1 MSPSRNPR
9 RTRSV
14 SHVAGIALCVIGG
27 VFQVVVA
34 VSGAAEEDPFA
45 AAGGA
50 PAAGAP
56 REPAQKPA
64 SEVEVPPPPEDPA
77 VAMVLAA
84 KPQTPRELLK
94 AASALLALR
103 RPDLAKQMLE
113 QFLAA
118 APDERELLRLHQEL
132 GPAMVFR
139 FGADGALAPAGKQV
153 SDMIFAAVNR
163 RYQDASV
170 LQAWVDQ
177 LRGTGNT
184 WYQAAED
191 LAKAGTAAVPLLVRA
206 AAESPQGELRG
217 RCVFVLKRL
226 RKEAGQY
233 LIALLQARDAAQQR
247 AAAEL
252 LGEIGGRDSALF
264 LLAPA
269 LSDRRDDAVRQAA
282 KGALSRLQSGLPT
295 AVQAARLLAAE
306 AEARLTTAASDEG
319 IAEPFFFWNP
329 NTSNVEEIALPPA
342 AIRRRTAARLAAE
355 ASELVPGDR
364 QLELGALALRL
375 EQIGFELLRT
385 AAEREQQAAPAA
397 DANSKPMLA
406 VADAG
411 PAVAAAMAEYDEPVS
426 DEGASA
432 LQAIDYC
439 LSRGWAG
446 GAWAGIVWYAH
457 QAPAERVRAAF
468 AEASP
473 LPKALRFPDRRV
485 RWAAVETAMTLDL
498 RGSFPDSSTILRE
511 LFYFASSRG
520 VRRVVVAD
528 GDQPRAMRIVGDLKE
543 LGFEVG
549 DTAGGGTALLRSVA
563 DDPDVVFV
571 LISADI
577 QDPRVEF
584 LVQRLRADP
593 RTARL
598 PIGVYALPDL
608 LPKADRLAETDS
620 MVLSFAQPYRPG
632 DVAAMVERLQ
642 ALPNYDGGSPAWRKA
657 LAASAI
663 ERISA
668 LAGDS
673 GPNVPLQDLENLA
686 VRTLYTSGAERA
698 GLTILRQLATPRAQA
713 ELVEAASRLEWPPE
727 LRAEAVSAFGEAVM
741 KRGLQLTRQQILR
754 QYDRYNQSERLDRVT
769 QKLLGLILDYI
780 EMPSQGRAETTAERP

>member
-1 MSPSRNPR
+1 MSPSRNPS

-14 SHVAGIALCVIGG
+14 SHVAGIALCVAGA
-27 VFQVVVA
+27 VFQVLA
-34 VSGAAEEDPFA
+34 GGAEAAEEDPFA
-45 AAGGA
+45 AGGA
-50 PAAGAP
+50 PPAAAP
-56 REPAQKPA
+56 RAPAERPEA
-64 SEVEVPPPPEDPA
+64 AVEVPLPPEDPA

-94 AASALLALR
+94 AASALLALK

-118 APDERELLRLHQEL
+118 APDDAELLRLHQEL
-132 GPAMVFR
+132 GTATVFR
-139 FGADGALAPAGKQV
+139 FGSDGTLAPAGKQV

-163 RYQDASV
+163 RYQDAGV
-170 LQAWVDQ
+170 LQSWVDQ
-177 LRGTGNT
+177 LGASGNT

-191 LAKAGTAAVPLLVRA
+191 LAKAGKAAVPLLVRA
-206 AAESPQGELRG
+206 ATESPQGELRG
-217 RCVFVLKRL
+217 RCIFVLKRL
-226 RKEAGQY
+226 RMEAGQY
-233 LIALLQARDAAQQR
+233 LIALLQAPDAAQQQ

-252 LGEIGGRDSALF
+252 LGEIGGRGVSLF

-269 LSDRRDDAVRQAA
+269 LSERRDDAVRQAA
-282 KGALSRLQSGLPT
+282 KGALLRLQAGVPT

-306 AEARLTTAASDEG
+306 SEAKLTTMASDEG
-319 IAEPFFFWNP
+319 ATEPFCFWDP
-329 NTSNVEEIALPPA
+329 RTSHVVETALPPA

-355 ASELVPGDR
+355 ASELAPGDR
-364 QLELGALALRL
+364 QLELVALALRL
-375 EQIGFELLRT
+375 EQIGFELLQT
-385 AAEREQQAAPAA
+385 AA
-397 DANSKPMLA
+397 DANAEPMLA
-406 VADAG
+406 AADAG
-411 PAVAAAMAEYDEPVS
+411 TAVAAALAEYAEISNGDG
-426 DEGASA
+426 DSA
-432 LQAIDYC
+432 LRAIDSC

-457 QAPAERVRAAF
+457 NAPAERVRSAF
-468 AEASP
+468 ADASA

-485 RWAAVETAMTLDL
+485 RWAAVETAMALDL

-528 GDQPRAMRIVGDLKE
+528 GDQSRAMRIVGDLKR
-543 LGFEVG
+543 LGFDVV
-549 DTAGGGTALLRSVA
+549 DTAAGGTAFLRSIA

-577 QDPRVEF
+577 QEPRVEF
-584 LVQRLRADP
+584 LVQRVRADP

-608 LPKADRLAETDS
+608 LPKSDRLEQTDP
-620 MVLSFAQPYRPG
+620 MVLSFAQPYRPD

-642 ALPNYDGGSPAWRKA
+642 ALPDYDGGSPTLRKSLAA
-657 LAASAI
+657 LALG
-663 ERISA
+663 RIA
-668 LAGDS
+668 DLAGDT
-673 GPNVPLQDLENLA
+673 GPNVPLQDLEDLA
-686 VRTLYTSGAERA
+686 VRALYTSGAEKA
-698 GLTILRQLATPRAQA
+698 GLTILRRLGTPRAQA
-713 ELVEAASRLEWPPE
+713 ELVEAASRPEWPPE
-727 LRAEAVSAFGEAVM
+727 LRAEAVSAFGDAVM